1 MFTYAATTPADTGRR
16 LRWVSGGELALGVST
31 DITNTDADYI
41 GRETKCRL
49 GRRYTNMRAMHRAL
63 CLCSYYAYYCSDRCE
78 LKSRTRVWD
87 PPLAPNQLILE
98 LATLLFQ
105 VR

>member
-1 MFTYAATTPADTGRR
+1 MFTYAAKTPADTGRR

-49 GRRYTNMRAMHRAL
+49 GRRYTVVKDLLSWAGGQTL
-63 CLCSYYAYYCSDRCE
+63 DIPGCSLPFS
-78 LKSRTRVWD
+78 T
-87 PPLAPNQLILE
+87 
-98 LATLLFQ
+98 
-105 VR
+105 